1 MIKTIYIILVLLVSI
16 LSLLSVSY
24 TTLLGA
30 VIGTGLMLISYS
42 IYYGLLQVKNQF
54 KEIHLASVEDDYFK
68 LKSDL
73 KRPQQ

>member
-24 TTLLGA
+24 TSLLGA

-42 IYYGLLQVKNQF
+42 IYYGLLQVKNKF
-54 KEIHLASVEDDYFK
+54 KEIHLDSVEDDYFK
-68 LKSDL
+68 LKADL
-73 KRPQQ
+73 KRPKQ